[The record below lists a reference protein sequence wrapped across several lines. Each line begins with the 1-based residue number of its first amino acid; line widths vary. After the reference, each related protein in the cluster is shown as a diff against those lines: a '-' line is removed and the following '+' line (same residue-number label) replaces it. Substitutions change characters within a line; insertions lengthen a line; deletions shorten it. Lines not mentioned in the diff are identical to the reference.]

1 MKFTIGIPAFK
12 ATFFKECLESI
23 VNQNFRDFEV
33 IIVDDASPENIAEIA
48 KPYLSDQIWYQRN
61 EKNFGALH
69 VVENWNTCLNLAKGD
84 YFVLMGDDDRMDINY
99 LEEFDRLINQY
110 PDCKV
115 YHCRSVIIDE
125 ESNPITL
132 TEPRPE
138 FETVYD
144 SILERLKGNRLAFIS
159 DYVFHTQTL
168 KNNGGFFKLPLAWA
182 SDDISVYIAADTYG
196 TAHTNKPVFQYR
208 RSSITISNS
217 GQAEHKMVAIMAE
230 ETWLQSFLSTK
241 PDTAEDLILW
251 TNIKERLYPYIQKK
265 KVYTMS
271 AGHSKVPFALLKQW
285 FGKRNLYRYSVKD
298 LAHSALLSIR
308 G

>member
-12 ATFFKECLESI
+12 ASFFKECLESI

-48 KPYLSDQIWYQRN
+48 KPYLNDQIRYQRN

-69 VVENWNTCLNLAKGD
+69 VVDNWNACLSLAKGD

-99 LEEFDRLINQY
+99 LEEFDQLINQY

-115 YHCRSVIIDE
+115 YHCRSVIIDQD
-125 ESNPITL
+125 SNPITL

-182 SDDISVYIAADTYG
+182 SDDISVYIAAATSG
-196 TAHTNKPVFQYR
+196 IAHTNKPVFQYR
-208 RSSITISNS
+208 RSAITISNS
-217 GQAEHKMVAIMAE
+217 GQAEYKMVAIMAE
-230 ETWLQSFLSTK
+230 EVWLQSFLKKQPTSTQ
-241 PDTAEDLILW
+241 DQILW
-251 TNIKERLYPYIQKK
+251 GNINTMLYPYIQKK

-271 AGHSKVPFALLKQW
+271 VGHSKGPFALLNQW
-285 FGKRNLYRYSVKD
+285 LGKRNLYRYSFKD
-298 LAHSALLSIR
+298 LAHSALLSIK